1 MKKTSML
8 ILCAAIAGVAGC
20 RRTQKSQVVMLIE
33 GSGGGDVSR
42 STPDGIA
49 QFLAKHDDVRKQ
61 ITPLCRQ
68 QQDKAPA
75 DWTNSD
81 EGKVC
86 AGNTAANFFGK
97 TTVKSDGVKF

>member
-1 MKKTSML
+1 MKKISML
-8 ILCAAIAGVAGC
+8 ILCVALAGVAGC
-20 RRTQKSQVVMLIE
+20 RRVQKSEVVVLFE
-33 GSGGGDVSR
+33 GAGGGDVSR

-61 ITPLCRQ
+61 ITPLCQ
-68 QQDKAPA
+68 QEQENAPGDWA
-75 DWTNSD
+75 DSD

-86 AGNTAANFFGK
+86 AGKTRANFFGK